1 MNDEKGNTVSVKT
14 YPYIGGSFDR
24 IHFKGDDS
32 WWVKE
37 RTCTI
42 KVIYTE
48 PWLWSEC
55 SACSEGSEDSAWL
68 SANYCPN
75 CGAKVV
81 AE

>member
-1 MNDEKGNTVSVKT
+1 MTIRNTGDLKHVDCIVIDGDT
-14 YPYIGGSFDR
+14 VRYGGSNFVR
-24 IHFKGDDS
+24 
-32 WWVKE
+32 E